1 MFYFFIFHGYTF
13 IYYIYNHSHLCVC
26 HRAYGKLHGGC
37 SCWSLVSPLSSS
49 ASSAIASAV
58 WNHWMIHILKT
69 RRMSYNSCSRNQQEM
84 LKHLTMVSKAV
95 ILDYVHEWN
104 FSSLYITLLTGFCFF
119 YLFPAE
125 KRWYWVLHYCCPLR
139 REEGGKKQK
148 VSISFEAK
156 YW

>member
-104 FSSLYITLLTGFCFF
+104 FSSLCITLLTGVFF
-119 YLFPAE
+119 YLFISCWKE
-125 KRWYWVLHYCCPLR
+125 VVLSFTLLLSI
-139 REEGGKKQK
+139 EEGGRGKETKG
-148 VSISFEAK
+148 FH
-156 YW
+156 